1 VGNAVDLHADLQ
13 EVVVRGRERIM
24 AGMEAVGRGFVVLG
38 IVLVVVGFVLTTAP
52 SVPWLGKL
60 PGDLRFDVGNV
71 RVHLPLAT
79 SLLLSVVLTLL
90 LQLFSKLR

>member
-1 VGNAVDLHADLQ
+1 MD
-13 EVVVRGRERIM
+13 
-24 AGMEAVGRGFVVLG
+24 GMEVIGRSFVLLG
-38 IVLVVVGFVLTTAP
+38 IVLVAVGFLLAAVP

-79 SLLLSVVLTLL
+79 SLLLSVALSLL

>member
-1 VGNAVDLHADLQ
+1 
-13 EVVVRGRERIM
+13 
-24 AGMEAVGRGFVVLG
+24 MEAIGRTFVLLG
-38 IVLVVVGFVLTTAP
+38 IVLVAVGFLLSAAP
-52 SVPWLGKL
+52 SSVPWLGKL

-79 SLLLSVVLTLL
+79 SLLLSVALSLL